1 MLLTLPDSAIWNHAN
16 DSMARSGTQFGFLDT
31 RPEHSAQFHA
41 SDSNG
46 ATVLPATIE
55 ELPTATGTMR
65 AKHYIALAGIIGVAL
80 LLWGLL
86 REKPRHME
94 ESAGATEEVASTP
107 SAMRPNPEPA
117 PAPSAPRPA
126 QEHRGMPSQPAVR
139 LAPTNAMNAYEQA
152 VLAEWQ
158 GAIEFYGEV
167 VDENT
172 NAVAGATV
180 RFSWTDM
187 TAEDG
192 ASTSATESDAAG
204 LFSLQGARGRS
215 LTVWVSKDGYLAS
228 GGGQQTFLYGNFD
241 AKFNP
246 DPQNPVV
253 FTLRKKGQAKPLV
266 KMKRNYGIPRDGT
279 AFAIDLVSGQAAKG
293 ENGNLVVQCW
303 TEDQGKARGE
313 KYDWHCRLTIP
324 GGGVVPTDEE
334 FAFLA
339 PESGYKSTTEI
350 TMPAD
355 RPDWKSDV
363 NLKFF
368 YRLADGRYGR
378 MTFSMIAG
386 GQHFCMID
394 SVLNPSGSRNLESD
408 PQQGGR

>member
-1 MLLTLPDSAIWNHAN
+1 MK
-16 DSMARSGTQFGFLDT
+16 
-31 RPEHSAQFHA
+31 
-41 SDSNG
+41 
-46 ATVLPATIE
+46 
-55 ELPTATGTMR
+55 
-65 AKHYIALAGIIGVAL
+65 AKHCIAIGIIV
-80 LLWGLL
+80 GLAFLFWEL
-86 REKPRHME
+86 RRDRSQRAVEQFEQPT
-94 ESAGATEEVASTP
+94 TEE
-107 SAMRPNPEPA
+107 EPA
-117 PAPSAPRPA
+117 LETQAAGRRKPERERAPSAAGQAEERRLALPT
-126 QEHRGMPSQPAVR
+126 PAVQ
-139 LAPTNAMNAYEQA
+139 LDVTNAMNAYTQA

-158 GAIEFYGEV
+158 GAIEFYGKV

-172 NAVAGATV
+172 NAIAGTSV

-192 ASTSATESDAAG
+192 ASTSATASDAAG
-204 LFSLQGARGRS
+204 VFSLQGVRGRS

-246 DPQNPVV
+246 DPWNPVV
-253 FTLRKKGQAKPLV
+253 FTLRKKGRPEPLV
-266 KMKRNYGIPRDGT
+266 AVKSNYGIPRDGT
-279 AFAIDLVSGQAAKG
+279 PLAIDLASGQAAKG

-303 TEDQGKARGE
+303 TEDQGKARGQ

-324 GGGVVPTDEE
+324 GGGIMPTDEE

-339 PESGYKSTTEI
+339 PESGYKPTAEI
-350 TMPAD
+350 QMPAD

-363 NLKFF
+363 DLKVF

-386 GQHFCMID
+386 GQHFCMVD
-394 SVLNPSGSRNLESD
+394 SFLNPSGSRNLEYD
-408 PQQGGR
+408 PQQASR